1 MNDFLIDSDGD
12 LLLQDGDLVI
22 GYSDDQQKDILLVT
36 DKGSFKENPQVGVGL
51 QSFLENEDSA
61 DLLAEIRKQF
71 TADGMVIDSLQNI
84 NGRFIDNA
92 HY

>member
-12 LLLQDGDLVI
+12 LRLQDGDLVI